1 MYSVE
6 CQATFKIECG
16 DKSHFQS
23 YLLLTWLA
31 HFWTKKI
38 QPNINKPV
46 TKTLNLRTQF
56 EELKI
61 TIIIQTNLKFHKR
74 LHHKYNHSAS

>member
-6 CQATFKIECG
+6 CQATFKIERG
-16 DKSHFQS
+16 DKSHVPKLSTFNMIS
-23 YLLLTWLA
+23 TFLN
-31 HFWTKKI
+31 KKI

-61 TIIIQTNLKFHKR
+61 TIKIQTNLKFHKR